1 MFETPPELIAD
12 IEAFERRWEEI
23 SLRDWL
29 GEMPDQFSRGMSEK
43 RFGDLPRWR
52 AAIAALPS
60 WRPSISIPCHPASG
74 TVNAE
79 KLMELETALRVHPW
93 RKGPY
98 SLFGI
103 ETEWRSDF
111 KWIGSHTPSIPWRA
125 GAYWTSVVGAVITAG
140 G

>member
-29 GEMPDQFSRGMSEK
+29 GRCPINSLEACQKNGSVTYRAGEQPSPLCPHLK
-43 RFGDLPRWR
+43 RR
-52 AAIAALPS
+52 S
-60 WRPSISIPCHPASG
+60 STSIPVAITASG

-79 KLMELETALRVHPW
+79 KLMELETALRGLHPW

-98 SLFGI
+98 SLL
-103 ETEWRSDF
+103 
-111 KWIGSHTPSIPWRA
+111 A
-125 GAYWTSVVGAVITAG
+125 
-140 G
+140 